1 MDGVAVAVDDEV
13 EATGSTVTFELR
25 CGDKFLLI
33 RRPDDDRH
41 FGGYW
46 AFPGGRVRAGESLIS
61 AAERECE
68 EETGISPSGKLYFVD
83 SYPLE
88 GTTRTGIHFTF
99 EVSDDIVRT
108 TEFPEHKWVS
118 SVKEMSEL
126 TPRIAGIDNH
136 AVYSSRRLSR
146 SRLLSQALDRLEQLQ
161 RQAGHPE
168 PLDVPALRDALTELT
183 WSSSAE
189 AHLTRPDY
197 LNP

>member
-1 MDGVAVAVDDEV
+1 MTDYEV
-13 EATGSTVTFELR
+13 EATGSTVTVELR
-25 CGDKFLLI
+25 CGDKFLLV
-33 RRPDDDRH
+33 RRANKDKH
-41 FGGYW
+41 YGGYW

-68 EETGISPSGKLYFVD
+68 EETGISPSGRLYFVD

-108 TEFPEHKWVS
+108 DEFPQHRWVS
-118 SVKEMSEL
+118 SVEEMSEL

-146 SRLLSQALDRLEQLQ
+146 SRMLSQALDRLEQLQ
-161 RQAGHPE
+161 RQTGNHE
-168 PLDVPALRDALTELT
+168 PLPIADLRETLRELT
-183 WSSSAE
+183 WSSSKE

-197 LNP
+197 LND

>member
-1 MDGVAVAVDDEV
+1 MSADDEV

-33 RRPDDDRH
+33 RRPDDDKH

-61 AAERECE
+61 AAERECK
-68 EETGISPSGKLYFVD
+68 EETGIAPSGKLYFVD

-99 EVSDDIVRT
+99 EVNDDTVKT
-108 TEFPEHKWVS
+108 DEFPDHRWVS
-118 SVKEMSEL
+118 SVEEMSEL
-126 TPRIAGIDNH
+126 KPRIAGIDNH
-136 AVYSSRRLSR
+136 AVYSSRHLAR
-146 SRLLSQALDRLEQLQ
+146 SRMLSAALDRLEQLQ
-161 RQAGHPE
+161 RQTDHSG
-168 PLDVPALRDALTELT
+168 PLEIPALRDALAELT
-183 WSSSAE
+183 WSSGKE

-197 LNP
+197 LND

>member
-1 MDGVAVAVDDEV
+1 MSADDEV
-13 EATGSTVTFELR
+13 EATGSTVTVELR

-33 RRPDDDRH
+33 KRPDDDRH
-41 FGGYW
+41 YAGYW

-99 EVSDDIVRT
+99 EVSDDIVKT

-118 SVKEMSEL
+118 SVEEMSEL

-168 PLDVPALRDALTELT
+168 PLDVPALRDALAELT
-183 WSSSAE
+183 WSSSTE
-189 AHLTRPDY
+189 VHLTRPDY